1 MDVMFY
7 EIFKEEEKALKL
19 FLPPTVRAGFSA
31 KAIQECAAKPK
42 PPATLIS
49 VRTQSIIPGEW
60 APKLQG
66 ILTRSTGYDHILS
79 YRKQTNTYILAG
91 HLPHYCSRAVA
102 EHGILAMLALLRKLK
117 IQIKHFDAFDRS
129 GLTGSECFKKSML
142 VIGVGRIGSQVVDM
156 ARGLRMNVRGVDPE
170 HKINDLDYVKLSDG
184 VSWADVIVCAAP
196 LTDETRGMLNYD
208 VLKDTRPGAVLINV
222 SRGEI
227 SPIKDLNRL
236 LSEKILGGIGLD
248 VYEHE
253 GLLAASL
260 RSGERGANESIR
272 RIQELKDRPN
282 VLFTP
287 HNAFN
292 AQEAL
297 ERKAE
302 QSIESVTLFL
312 EKKTFPY
319 PVPDDGLV
327 TLKI

>member
-1 MDVMFY
+1 
-7 EIFKEEEKALKL
+7 
-19 FLPPTVRAGFSA
+19 
-31 KAIQECAAKPK
+31 
-42 PPATLIS
+42 
-49 VRTQSIIPGEW
+49 
-60 APKLQG
+60 
-66 ILTRSTGYDHILS
+66 
-79 YRKQTNTYILAG
+79 
-91 HLPHYCSRAVA
+91 
-102 EHGILAMLALLRKLK
+102 
-117 IQIKHFDAFDRS
+117 
-129 GLTGSECFKKSML
+129 
-142 VIGVGRIGSQVVDM
+142 
-156 ARGLRMNVRGVDPE
+156 MNVRGVDPE